1 MVLINHELKAIYIHI
16 PKTGGSYIKYLLKK
30 YYGFETINQSLFSEK
45 HSQFVHTKIDD
56 KDPKYL
62 SVTNITIGGLLRYYM
77 TSNLFNDMNN
87 MDETKWKTYK
97 KFAII
102 RCPYDR
108 IVSAFC
114 YCTDT
119 VRPKLTL
126 EEKPERFLNFK
137 EYLLRYKQR
146 ESCIG
151 PFDNYCYMHS
161 IIPQCDHLID
171 INNEMNIDY
180 IGRFENL
187 NEDLCDIL
195 IKLGVKEILHSEEI
209 KTNYKKNKAT
219 FRGNYVKY
227 YDETTIELVN
237 QICEIDFANFNQ
249 YIKHNNMNEL
259 KRNKNHYVDDKTLM
273 YKNTVLLKKLNDN
286 PDINVVTTDST

>member
-16 PKTGGSYIKYLLKK
+16 PKTGGLYIKYILKK
-30 YYGFETINQSLFSEK
+30 YYGFETINQSLFSEI

-77 TSNLFNDMNN
+77 TSSIFNDANN
-87 MDETKWKTYK
+87 MDEAKWKTYT

-108 IVSAFC
+108 IVSAYC
-114 YCTDT
+114 HCTDN
-119 VRPKLTL
+119 VRPKLNL
-126 EEKPERFLNFK
+126 DKKQEYNHLK

-146 ESCIG
+146 ESCIS
-151 PFDNYCYMHS
+151 PYDNYCYMHS
-161 IIPQCDHLID
+161 IIPQYEHLID

-237 QICEIDFANFNQ
+237 QLCEIDFANFNQ